1 VKLILRED
9 VENLGKGGELVDVKP
24 GYGRNFLLPRGLA
37 VLANSKNVREIDH
50 QKNVASAKAAKLK
63 ASAEAVAKRL
73 ADTAIT
79 LKRKVG
85 EQDKLYG
92 SVTALDLAEALASR
106 GLQIDRRTIDLS
118 EPIKTLGDFEVPVK
132 LHSDV
137 VGKVKVKIE
146 AEPKPRACR
155 PGTST
160 GVVQRGRPSPFRA
173 RQRPASEEH
182 CTPAPLPGAVGRH
195 PITP

>member
-1 VKLILRED
+1 MKLILRED

-37 VLANSKNVREIDH
+37 VLANSKNVREMEH
-50 QKNVASAKAAKLK
+50 QKSVAQAKAAKLK

-146 AEPKPRACR
+146 AEA
-155 PGTST
+155 
-160 GVVQRGRPSPFRA
+160 
-173 RQRPASEEH
+173 
-182 CTPAPLPGAVGRH
+182 
-195 PITP
+195 